1 MCSSDLEAVEAAAPP
16 LTGVIAA
23 EVVEIGKHPSA
34 DRLQV
39 CKVNTGTEVITVVCG
54 APNVAVGMRVALAK
68 VGAKLPGVEIKQA
81 KVRGVESSGML
92 CSAKEL
98 GIADDAAGLLA
109 LPADVQL
116 GSDIRVALELDDT
129 LITIKPTPNR
139 GDCLSLAGVGR
150 EVAAITD
157 CKFNPVGAQVAAT
170 LAEKIDIRLSAPEAC
185 PL

>member
-1 MCSSDLEAVEAAAPP
+1 
-16 LTGVIAA
+16 
-23 EVVEIGKHPSA
+23 
-34 DRLQV
+34 
-39 CKVNTGTEVITVVCG
+39 
-54 APNVAVGMRVALAK
+54 MRVALAT
-68 VGAKLPGVEIKQA
+68 VGAKLPGMEIKQA

-139 GDCLSLAGVGR
+139 GDCLSMLGIAR
-150 EVAAITD
+150 EVAAMT
-157 CKFNPVGAQVAAT
+157 GAAMKPLPASTVA
-170 LAEKIDIRLSAPEAC
+170 EQKIGRAHV
-185 PL
+185 